1 VAPGRAAA
9 AAAQADGAA
18 RGHGRAEQAAGAAG
32 GRHIV
37 PGWKRVSGSLICSVA
52 DCQAI
57 LDFAGKHGVGA
68 EVEVV

>member
-1 VAPGRAAA
+1 
-9 AAAQADGAA
+9 
-18 RGHGRAEQAAGAAG
+18 
-32 GRHIV
+32 V